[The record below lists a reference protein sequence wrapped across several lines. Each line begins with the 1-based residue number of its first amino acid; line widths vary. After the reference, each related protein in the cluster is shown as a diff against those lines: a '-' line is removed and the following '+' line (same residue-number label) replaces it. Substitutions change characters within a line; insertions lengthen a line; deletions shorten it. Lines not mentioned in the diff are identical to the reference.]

1 MIEPAKPPTRRR
13 AWPALLLLLPA
24 LLVLPGCPDGG
35 EAGEEGAEA
44 AAADTL
50 TRREKD
56 SIVSEMGLPGSGAV
70 GKAMRAVDSIN
81 ARSARHDSIAGGNR

>member
-1 MIEPAKPPTRRR
+1 MKRDAKTPRRR
-13 AWPALLLLLPA
+13 PAGLALLLLLPA

-35 EAGEEGAEA
+35 QAADEEAEA

-50 TRREKD
+50 TRRQKD